1 MFLDFSR
8 LLSNWSCEKNIIDN
22 NNKDDEK
29 LVITSKRR

>member
-8 LLSNWSCEKNIIDN
+8 LLFDRSCEKNIIDN

-29 LVITSKRR
+29 SMITSKRR